1 MSVHDGERMSGGPQ
15 VFLGATTFCQ
25 IATPPDFRPPRDL
38 RPLRGLPARETW
50 QPSFARCLVSKPGQA
65 QPPSTGTAARPRRP
79 RSGLRSGGADPVSA
93 RPSHRPRAP
102 QPGPAGLAAAS
113 DQAALIP
120 FRPGPVAA
128 HGHRSQASQASQRP
142 PIKRPLALQE
152 IRRGPA
158 QKRIRAGPLLLAL
171 TRQRV
176 SSLLGRCTRRSTP
189 RRRWG
194 GSSRAGWPG
203 ADST

>member
-1 MSVHDGERMSGGPQ
+1 MSGGPQ
-15 VFLGATTFCQ
+15 VFLGATTFLSDCVCLN
-25 IATPPDFRPPRDL
+25 ASPPDL
-38 RPLRGLPARETW
+38 RPVRGRAAWCARGRRPARE
-50 QPSFARCLVSKPGQA
+50 PSA
-65 QPPSTGTAARPRRP
+65 PRASLGASS
-79 RSGLRSGGADPVSA
+79 RSPA
-93 RPSHRPRAP
+93 RPSRRPRAP
-102 QPGPAGLAAAS
+102 QPGPASLVAAS
-113 DQAALIP
+113 NRAALIP
-120 FRPGPVAA
+120 FRPGPAAA
-128 HGHRSQASQASQRP
+128 HGHRSQASQASRWP
-142 PIKRPLALQE
+142 PIGRPLALQE

-194 GSSRAGWPG
+194 GSNRAGWPV

>member
-1 MSVHDGERMSGGPQ
+1 MVVPRFSWGPPLFVRLRRRQISGCRD
-15 VFLGATTFCQ
+15 VFLLIPVCLVCPWA
-25 IATPPDFRPPRDL
+25 AA
-38 RPLRGLPARETW
+38 RPLAVRAA
-50 QPSFARCLVSKPGQA
+50 SFARRVVSEPGQA
-65 QPPSTGTAARPRRP
+65 LPPPTGTAAGPRRP
-79 RSGLRSGGADPVSA
+79 RSGLRLGGADPISA
-93 RPSHRPRAP
+93 RPCRCPRAP
-102 QPGPAGLAAAS
+102 QPGPAGLVAAS
-113 DQAALIP
+113 DQAALIL
-120 FRPGPVAA
+120 FRPGPAA
-128 HGHRSQASQASQRP
+128 VHGHRSRAPQASQRP
-142 PIKRPLALQE
+142 PIRRPLALQE